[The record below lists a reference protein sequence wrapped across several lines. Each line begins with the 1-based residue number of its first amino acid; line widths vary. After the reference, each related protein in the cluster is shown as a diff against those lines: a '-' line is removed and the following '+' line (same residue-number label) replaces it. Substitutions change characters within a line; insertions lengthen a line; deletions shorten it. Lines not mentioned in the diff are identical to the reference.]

1 MNSPSPRA
9 TRNLVILRA
18 GDHSLHSEWIA
29 SPDRDFDLFISYY
42 GKEENKYLGQS
53 EYYEMRKGPKWP
65 CIKELLD
72 SHPDLIDRYSSFW
85 FPDDDISAS
94 TETINRLFGFCCALQ
109 LDLAQPALTPDS
121 YYSWP
126 QLLKRDD
133 FLVRYVEFVEL
144 MVPVFS
150 RKALKT
156 CLPTFDENRSGWGLD
171 WVWPQLVGN
180 ESKRSIA
187 VIDATPVRHT
197 RPLGGELYK
206 NNPDMNPANEAARIF
221 AKYKIANT
229 RSLVRYALFGGVS
242 YKLPTTVERLVMA
255 TKIANGKRKHKRDL
269 RRAKIRIS
277 KGNT

>member
-1 MNSPSPRA
+1 MNTKPARA
-9 TRNLVILRA
+9 IRNLVILRA
-18 GDHSLHSEWIA
+18 GNQSLHKEWIA

-42 GKEENKYLGQS
+42 GQEENKYQEDA

-72 SHPDLIDRYSSFW
+72 AHPDLLDRYSSFW
-85 FPDDDISAS
+85 FPDDDISAN
-94 TETINRLFGFCCALQ
+94 TDTINRIFGYCCALQ
-109 LDLAQPALTPDS
+109 LDLAQPALTTDS

-150 RKALKT
+150 RKALKI

-171 WVWPQLVGN
+171 WVWPKLIGN
-180 ESKRSIA
+180 EGQRSIA
-187 VIDATPVRHT
+187 VIDATPVKHT

-206 NNPDMNPANEAARIF
+206 NNPEMNPQNEAARIF
-221 AKYKIANT
+221 SKYKIANVKA
-229 RSLVRYALFGGVS
+229 LVRYALFGGVG
-242 YKLPTTVERLVMA
+242 YKQPNMVERLVMA
-255 TKIANGKRKHKRDL
+255 AKIANGKRKHKRDL
-269 RRAKIRIS
+269 RRS
-277 KGNT
+277 KT